1 MKRHPT
7 TAILITCPTCG
18 LVRMADDYAS
28 AQARG
33 KAHISLSGHPKVEYS
48 QDRSAR
54 EDQGRTGRGEGLN
67 GEHGG
72 SGRCQRYFNR
82 SWCGTGYSNKEVK

>member
-33 KAHISLSGHPKVEYS
+33 KAHITLSGHPKVEYS
-48 QDRSAR
+48 QIVAPDRIKGAQAEAR
-54 EDQGRTGRGEGLN
+54 ASMEIMAIQAGVIDISVEA
-67 GEHGG
+67 
-72 SGRCQRYFNR
+72 
-82 SWCGTGYSNKEVK
+82 GTAPDIALRR

>member
-28 AQARG
+28 AHARG

-48 QDRSAR
+48 QIVAPERIKGAQVEAR
-54 EDQGRTGRGEGLN
+54 ASMESMAVQAG
-67 GEHGG
+67 
-72 SGRCQRYFNR
+72 
-82 SWCGTGYSNKEVK
+82 VKDISIEAGVEPDIAIRR

>member
-48 QDRSAR
+48 QIIAPDRIKGAQVEAMASMESMAVQAGVKDISV
-54 EDQGRTGRGEGLN
+54 EAGMEPDIT
-67 GEHGG
+67 
-72 SGRCQRYFNR
+72 QRR
-82 SWCGTGYSNKEVK
+82 